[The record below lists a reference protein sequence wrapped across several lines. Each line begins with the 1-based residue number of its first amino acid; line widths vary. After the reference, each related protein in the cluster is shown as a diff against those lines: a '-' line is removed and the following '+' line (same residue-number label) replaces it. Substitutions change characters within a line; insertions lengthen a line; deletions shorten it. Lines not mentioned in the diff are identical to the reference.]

1 MLRAKSE
8 ADDLV
13 RLFGWSDDEL
23 HDRCCADLDRTHVNT
38 VATKL
43 SAKLDPASKKLLQ
56 TLRDDRYF
64 ALLRGPDTFH
74 ATFYEPAP
82 ALGASVA
89 TWVAVEVAGQ
99 NLPTTLDGR
108 QASATRDRLVTA
120 RSGRVTNVELL
131 PWLDGTSI
139 VLDLHSDLPERARLG
154 VRHLVSPTL
163 PERELAV
170 AKLEA
175 ALELLDHVSPLAND
189 LVLRMIDVICLRS
202 STLETRFVTAT
213 DRTTISVA
221 HLVNVHLPG
230 VSTIEL
236 ASVLVREAV
245 NQALYRWE
253 LTHPLITATEDIT
266 LRSPWTGQPQDLYG
280 FVHGCF
286 AWYAVASLWRRT
298 GSPRPDFD
306 AEAGFAR
313 RPLAYIGELASHVS
327 LPIAAAI
334 DDMTHLIIPTTV
346 KKAAA
351 SRPHGW

>member
-1 MLRAKSE
+1 MLRAKSD

-13 RLFGWSDDEL
+13 RLFGWSDHEL

-64 ALLRGPDTFH
+64 ALLRGPDTFN
-74 ATFYEPAP
+74 ATFYGPAP

-89 TWVAVEVAGQ
+89 TWVGVEVAGPG
-99 NLPTTLDGR
+99 LPTTLDGR
-108 QASATRDRLVTA
+108 HVSATRDRVVTA
-120 RSGRVTNVELL
+120 RGGRVSHVELL
-131 PWLDGTSI
+131 PWLDGTQI
-139 VLDLHSDLPERARLG
+139 VLDLHSDLHERARVGL
-154 VRHLVSPTL
+154 RHLVGPTE

-175 ALELLDHVSPLAND
+175 ALELLDHVSSLAND
-189 LVLRMIDVICLRS
+189 LVLRMIDVVCLRS
-202 STLETRFVTAT
+202 SAREARLVTAT
-213 DRTTISVA
+213 DRTTIGVC
-221 HLVNVHLPG
+221 HLINAHLPG
-230 VSTIEL
+230 VSTIEI

-245 NQALYRWE
+245 NQVLYRWE
-253 LTHPLITATEDIT
+253 LAHPLITATEDIT
-266 LRSPWTGQPQDLYG
+266 LRSPWTGHPQDLYG

-313 RPLAYIGELASHVS
+313 RPLAYIGELATHVA

-334 DDMTHLIIPTTV
+334 DDMTHLIIPAGIAT
-346 KKAAA
+346 A
-351 SRPHGW
+351 SCRVS